1 MTCWMLTEKQESK
14 LPKNT
19 KGDFLQQI
27 LLSIKALTASEIWGN
42 VWPYLL
48 ALLLFA
54 LLVSIHEFGHFFVAK
69 LCGIKV
75 NEFALGFGPKLFSF
89 GKKETKYSL
98 RLIPFGGFCAM
109 EGEDEESA
117 DGRAYC
123 NKPVYKRIAVCA
135 AGAINNLILGFLLFV
150 LLLCLSGAFGTTV
163 VANFNEGATSCLE
176 GGLEVED
183 KIKEIDGRKIF
194 CHRDISYMLINSED
208 TVVDITVERDG
219 EEIELKNVSFPS
231 QEIDGKRYIS
241 LDFKVYGVKVSWGNA
256 LQVLKVAALE
266 TFSAARLVWMTLID
280 MIGGRYGLNEMM
292 GPVGTISAVGEA
304 AKANLSSLV
313 YMMAIITVN
322 LGVFNLIPFPALD
335 GGRILLLAVEG
346 VTRKKIPEKY
356 ESWIHAAGL
365 ILLLLLMLVV
375 GANDIKRLITGR
387 WNL

>member
-1 MTCWMLTEKQESK
+1 M
-14 LPKNT
+14 
-19 KGDFLQQI
+19 QQ
-27 LLSIKALTASEIWGN
+27 LLASIKALTASEIWGS

-109 EGEDEESA
+109 EGEDEEST

-176 GGLEVED
+176 GGLQAED

-219 EEIELKNVSFPS
+219 KEIELKDVSFPS
-231 QEIDGKRYIS
+231 QEIEGKRYIS

-256 LQVLKVAALE
+256 LQVIRVAALE

-322 LGVFNLIPFPALD
+322 LGIFNLIPFPALD

-365 ILLLLLMLVV
+365 MLLLLLMLVV